1 MPGLI
6 EDLTEEQRKE
16 INDKIDKILHYNKI
30 NRKGSKVF
38 CVSCGAI
45 NKTLYKYGKVYLCRD
60 CKKKVEAREKT

>member
-16 INDKIDKILHYNKI
+16 INDEIDKILYSNKI

-38 CVSCGAI
+38 CVSCGVI
-45 NKTLYKYGKVYLCRD
+45 NKTLYKQRL
-60 CKKKVEAREKT
+60 

>member
-16 INDKIDKILHYNKI
+16 ISEEIDKILYSNKI

-38 CVSCGAI
+38 CVSCGVI
-45 NKTLYKYGKVYLCRD
+45 NKTLYKHGNVYLCKD
-60 CKKKVEAREKT
+60 CKKKVEARETK